1 MMNNIFKKSFVI
13 GIISMFLFSNAVTG
27 FNIKINNNIMSFGWG
42 NTLYI
47 LCSGIYVLISTR
59 GNDEKRI

>member
-27 FNIKINNNIMSFGWG
+27 FNIKINNNIMSFG
-42 NTLYI
+42 
-47 LCSGIYVLISTR
+47 
-59 GNDEKRI
+59 